1 MAPEVLEG
9 SVNLCDCRMA
19 LTQVDVYA
27 LGLVFWEVGTRC
39 HDLYQGILSF
49 CVLYLVF
56 DLQWSH
62 WKLEIFPYRH

>member
-9 SVNLCDCRMA
+9 SVNLYDCLMA

-39 HDLYQGILSF
+39 HDLYQGTHTAASSRTPL
-49 CVLYLVF
+49 
-56 DLQWSH
+56 
-62 WKLEIFPYRH
+62 